1 MSSPSSSSRDPLRFV
16 VLATL
21 VLAAVAALAVEAVAS
36 GAVGAVTLSA
46 VAVWAVFCA
55 AANVFRVPVSEHVYL
70 SLSSSAN
77 IAIAMVFPLAVAGPL
92 VFAAALS
99 EWELR
104 RKAQVLHALYNRAQ
118 LAMSVAAAAAVFDL
132 DGGVLHPANA
142 LGAIL
147 AYQATNLVL
156 VAAAES
162 TCRFVPFRHVV
173 RRMLPRGPAA
183 IWSYVFQ
190 SLMGLV
196 LGLTYLRVGAWA
208 VAVLTIPLLGARFAL
223 RAARQLESAERDRRR
238 LSDQLIDE
246 RERERS
252 RIASDIHDSVLQQL
266 AAIQMQADTVGSALE
281 AGRNDTAA
289 DLARR
294 TAEGMQGAIA
304 DLRGVVRSLRRVS
317 LDAGGL
323 PGTLKR
329 LGRSFHATSGV
340 EVDVDCDT
348 FTADVP
354 LSLELLLCECCEEA
368 LTNVARHAAASS
380 VRISLGSDGNAVEL
394 VVADNGVGTG
404 GRDASSGLGLVLT
417 RDKVNLVGGGVWV
430 EGSQGTG
437 TKVTVRLPTPPA
449 ESGS

>member
-1 MSSPSSSSRDPLRFV
+1 MPQRSARDPLPFV
-16 VLATL
+16 VLAAT
-21 VLAAVAALAVEAVAS
+21 VLAAVAALVLWAVAS
-36 GAVGAVTLSA
+36 SATAGIAVSTLVVWAGFCA
-46 VAVWAVFCA
+46 VA
-55 AANVFRVPVSEHVYL
+55 NVLRVPVSEHVHL

-77 IAIAMVFPLAVAGPL
+77 IAAALVLPLQVAGPL
-92 VFAAALS
+92 VFVAALS
-99 EWELR
+99 EWELKR
-104 RKAQVLHALYNRAQ
+104 DTTLLHALYNRAQ

-132 DGGVLHPANA
+132 DGGRLHPANA

-147 AYQATNLVL
+147 AYQAANLLL
-156 VAAAES
+156 VAAAET
-162 TCRFVPFRHVV
+162 TCRRVPLTRVV
-173 RRMLPRGPAA
+173 GRMLPRGPAA
-183 IWSYVFQ
+183 ATAYLFQ

-208 VAVLTIPLLGARFAL
+208 VAVLMIPLLGARFAL
-223 RAARQLESAERDRRR
+223 RAARQLELAERDRRR

-252 RIASDIHDSVLQQL
+252 RIASDIHDRVLQQL

-281 AGRNDTAA
+281 AGRDDMAA

-317 LDAGGL
+317 LDVGGL

-329 LGRSFHATSGV
+329 LGRSFHAASGV
-340 EVDVDCDT
+340 EVEVECDT

-368 LTNVARHAAASS
+368 LTNVARHAAATS
-380 VRISLGSDGNAVEL
+380 VRIRLASDGNAAEL
-394 VVADNGVGTG
+394 VVADDGVGTRAEAG
-404 GRDASSGLGLVLT
+404 STGLGLVLT
-417 RDKVNLVGGGVWV
+417 RDKVNLAGGGVWL
-430 EGSQGTG
+430 EGRQGSG
-437 TKVTVRLPTPPA
+437 TTVTVRLPIPPP
-449 ESGS
+449 E

>member
-1 MSSPSSSSRDPLRFV
+1 MSGSSPPPRDPLGFV
-16 VLATL
+16 VLAAT
-21 VLAAVAALAVEAVAS
+21 VLAAVAAMLVLAVAS
-36 GAVGAVTLSA
+36 EAHDGIGLSKL
-46 VAVWAVFCA
+46 AVWVVFCA
-55 AANVFRVPVSEHVYL
+55 VANVLRVPVSEHVYL

-77 IAIAMVFPLAVAGPL
+77 IAVAMLFPLPVAGPL

-104 RKAQVLHALYNRAQ
+104 RETGVLHALYNRAQ
-118 LAMSVAAAAAVFDL
+118 LAVSVSAATAVFEL
-132 DGGVLHPANA
+132 DGGTLHAPNA
-142 LGAIL
+142 VGAIL
-147 AYQATNLVL
+147 AYQATNLLL
-156 VAAAES
+156 VALAET
-162 TCRFVPFRHVV
+162 TCRHIPFTRVV
-173 RRMLPRGPAA
+173 RKMLPRGPAA
-183 IWSYVFQ
+183 ATAYVFQ

-208 VAVLTIPLLGARFAL
+208 VAVLMIPLLGARFAL
-223 RAARQLESAERDRRR
+223 RAARQLELAERDRRR

-281 AGRNDTAA
+281 AGRSDTAA
-289 DLARR
+289 ELARR
-294 TAEGMQGAIA
+294 TAEGMQTAIA

-329 LGRSFHATSGV
+329 LGRSFHAMSGV
-340 EVDVDCDT
+340 EVEVDCDT

-380 VRISLGSDGNAVEL
+380 VQIRLASHGNTAEL
-394 VVADNGVGTG
+394 VVVDNGVGTDPKG
-404 GRDASSGLGLVLT
+404 KTSGLGLVLT
-417 RDKVNLVGGGVWV
+417 RDKVNLAGGGVWV
-430 EGSQGTG
+430 EGRQGTG
-437 TKVTVRLPTPPA
+437 TRVTVRLPIPPA
-449 ESGS
+449 E